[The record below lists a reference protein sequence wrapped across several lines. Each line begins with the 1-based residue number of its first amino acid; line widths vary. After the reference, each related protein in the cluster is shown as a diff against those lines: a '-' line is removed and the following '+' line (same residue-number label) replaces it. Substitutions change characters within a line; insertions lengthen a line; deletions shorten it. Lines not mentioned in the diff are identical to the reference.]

1 MLKTDVLVGTTRNAI
16 LGLKFISKNK
26 IYVPNTILKE
36 DIRKITHK
44 RNRIIAIMKKDLKE
58 ERYSEFTY
66 MNKKT
71 SKELLLKNRE
81 LRLKINK
88 EKEIQS

>member
-1 MLKTDVLVGTTRNAI
+1 LKN
-16 LGLKFISKNK
+16 
-26 IYVPNTILKE
+26 
-36 DIRKITHK
+36 
-44 RNRIIAIMKKDLKE
+44 DLKE
-58 ERYSEFTY
+58 ETYSEFTY

-71 SKELLLKNRE
+71 TKELLLKNRE

>member
-1 MLKTDVLVGTTRNAI
+1 
-16 LGLKFISKNK
+16 
-26 IYVPNTILKE
+26 
-36 DIRKITHK
+36 
-44 RNRIIAIMKKDLKE
+44 MKKDLKE

-66 MNKKT
+66 MNKKNT
-71 SKELLLKNRE
+71 KELLLKNRE